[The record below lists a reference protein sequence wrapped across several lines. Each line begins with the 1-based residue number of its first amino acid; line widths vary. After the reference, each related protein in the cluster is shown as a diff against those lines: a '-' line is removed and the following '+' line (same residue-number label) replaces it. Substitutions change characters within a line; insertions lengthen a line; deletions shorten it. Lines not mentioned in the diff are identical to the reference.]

1 MTQVIIEVGGT
12 VTASF
17 TKGQAVR
24 TALRRRW
31 DLYTDPARKDRIAGL
46 RQLGTTLSTD
56 PDARVP
62 HHGPRELRDLAA
74 RYRLAT
80 DAELVDGR
88 IPLAWWTHTANFG
101 DLLSPWLVGLL
112 TGRPVTYGPADR
124 TSYLAVGSIVSE
136 ARRDS
141 VVWGSGA
148 FGSEGKWGIT
158 PAAGYR
164 AVRGPLTRSRLRNIG
179 LPVPR
184 VYGDPALLAPLVYWP
199 DVEKDAEV
207 GIVVRWSESRWT
219 SAVAGEG
226 VKIIDLGSDDVTGT
240 LRELISCRRI
250 LSSSLHGLILA
261 DAYGIPNAWLDS
273 DGGAGGSRPAGGEF
287 KFYDYMASVDKLR
300 HAQSPSF
307 GDGPIELGHLLD
319 SLEFAGEPI
328 SFDHAALLDACPF
341 LERVDA

>member
-1 MTQVIIEVGGT
+1 M
-12 VTASF
+12 TASF
-17 TKGQAVR
+17 SKVQAVR
-24 TALRRRW
+24 TAVRRRW
-31 DLYTDPARKDRIAGL
+31 DLYTDPARKSRVAAL
-46 RQLGTTLSTD
+46 RGLGTSLSTD
-56 PDARVP
+56 PAARVP
-62 HHGPRELRDLAA
+62 HHGPQELRDLAS
-74 RYRLAT
+74 RYRLAS
-80 DAELVDGR
+80 DATLVDGR
-88 IPLAWWTHTANFG
+88 LPLVWWTHTANFG

-112 TGRPVTYGPADR
+112 ADTPVTYAPSDER
-124 TSYLAVGSIVSE
+124 SYLAVGSIVSE
-136 ARRDS
+136 ARRS
-141 VVWGSGA
+141 SIVWGSGA

-158 PAAGYR
+158 PAAEYR

-219 SAVAGEG
+219 SAVAGPG

-273 DGGAGGSRPAGGEF
+273 DSGAGGSRPAGGEF

-300 HAQSPSF
+300 HAQAFSF
-307 GDGPIELGHLLD
+307 GDGPLEADHLLD
-319 SLEFAGEPI
+319 TLRFSDEPI
-328 SFDHAALLDACPF
+328 RFDHGALLDACPF
-341 LERVDA
+341 LERTPA

>member
-1 MTQVIIEVGGT
+1 M
-12 VTASF
+12 TASF
-17 TKGQAVR
+17 SKGQAVR
-24 TALRRRW
+24 SAVRRRW
-31 DLYTDPARKDRIAGL
+31 DLYTDPDRRKRVAAL
-46 RQLGTTLSTD
+46 RELGTTLSTD
-56 PDARVP
+56 PAARVP
-62 HHGPRELRDLAA
+62 HHGPEALRQLAS
-74 RYRLAT
+74 RYRLAS
-80 DAELVDGR
+80 DAALVDGHL
-88 IPLAWWTHTANFG
+88 PLVWWTHTANFG

-112 TGRPVTYGPADR
+112 TDTPVTYAPTDEI
-124 TSYLAVGSIVSE
+124 SYLAVGSIVSE
-136 ARRDS
+136 ARRNS

-158 PAAGYR
+158 PAAEYR

-184 VYGDPALLAPLVYWP
+184 VYGDPALLAPLVHWP
-199 DVEKDAEV
+199 NVEKDAEV

-300 HAQSPSF
+300 HAQALSF
-307 GDGPIELGHLLD
+307 GDGPLEVDHVLD
-319 SLEFAGEPI
+319 TLRFSDEPI
-328 SFDHAALLDACPF
+328 RFDHGALLDVCPF
-341 LERVDA
+341 LERTPA